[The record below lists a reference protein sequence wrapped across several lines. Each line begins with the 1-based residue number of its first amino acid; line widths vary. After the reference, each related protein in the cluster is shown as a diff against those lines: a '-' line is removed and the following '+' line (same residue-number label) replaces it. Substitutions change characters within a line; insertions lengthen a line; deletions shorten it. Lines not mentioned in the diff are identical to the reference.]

1 LNFIKNLEIQ
11 LANNAGSCKGETVPR
26 KITIITPSLNSLNLL
41 KETAYSILNQKA
53 LLVKDV
59 ELEYIIQDGGSTDGT
74 SEWIDS
80 LQHPCIRYSS
90 EKDKGMYEALAKGL
104 SITTGDVIGYLNC
117 GDYLSP
123 YAFDIISR
131 VFLDVKIRWFTG
143 YNTWYNHDGYMI
155 SANLPFRYRRG
166 LIRKGIYHKFNLFI
180 QQESTFWR
188 QDLMPEL
195 DLEKLSAYRLAG
207 DYFIWTSFAKIT
219 ELHIA
224 KAYVGGFRHH
234 RGQLSEEKEKY
245 KAELD
250 SIVDPQGGLLDYMTG
265 LADLLRW
272 YLPDRIKIAL
282 NPNIIRFD

>member
-1 LNFIKNLEIQ
+1 M
-11 LANNAGSCKGETVPR
+11 PR

-195 DLEKLSAYRLAG
+195 DLEKSFPHTVWPAIILYGHHLRKSLNCILQRLMLEG
-207 DYFIWTSFAKIT
+207 FDTT
-219 ELHIA
+219 
-224 KAYVGGFRHH
+224 GGNYPR
-234 RGQLSEEKEKY
+234 KK
-245 KAELD
+245 KN
-250 SIVDPQGGLLDYMTG
+250 
-265 LADLLRW
+265 
-272 YLPDRIKIAL
+272 IKR
-282 NPNIIRFD
+282 NWIR